1 MENTRSVVAA
11 AMSVLVGAVLTS
23 GIAVASPSGSTD
35 ARAGQG
41 SSAMAAVAASRA
53 ASPIPVRTLEAV
65 TLRAEPTTRSAAL
78 GVLGKGMKLLAYE
91 GAVHGKYKACGK
103 SGNRWER
110 VGKAGTDIKGWV
122 ASSCLK
128 YP

>member
-1 MENTRSVVAA
+1 MRKTRSTVAA

-35 ARAGQG
+35 ARTVQR
-41 SSAMAAVAASRA
+41 SSATAAAAASRA

-65 TLRAEPTTRSAAL
+65 TLRAEPTTSSTAL
-78 GVLGKGMKLLAYE
+78 GVVGKGVKLLAYE
-91 GAVHGKYKACGK
+91 GAVGGKYKACGK
-103 SGNRWER
+103 SGNRWEH
-110 VGKAGTDIKGWV
+110 VGKDGTDINGWV

-128 YP
+128 YS